1 MSNIFKT
8 FQNCISGKDSSESE
22 IKEIPAYVF
31 CKYLGSNYKTIQI
44 ANFLNV
50 YYKLPPEVQYD
61 FVKRTLNG
69 KIKFI
74 KYLNSQTEKIPKD
87 VEYLMKYYKISSE
100 VAKTYLDEIE
110 PSELNR
116 IRLLYK
122 EH

>member
-1 MSNIFKT
+1 MNMFQV
-8 FQNCISGKDSSESE
+8 FQNCIQGKDSS
-22 IKEIPAYVF
+22 KEDIRKISTYIF
-31 CKYLGSNYKTIQI
+31 CKYLASNSRTIQI
-44 ANFLNV
+44 ANFLNA

-61 FVKRTLNG
+61 FVKNALNG

-74 KYLNSQTEKIPKD
+74 KYLNNQTEKIPKD

-100 VAKTYLDEIE
+100 VAKTYLNEIE

>member
-1 MSNIFKT
+1 MNM
-8 FQNCISGKDSSESE
+8 FQVLQKCMQGKDSS
-22 IKEIPAYVF
+22 KEDVKKISTYIF
-31 CKYLGSNYKTIQI
+31 CKYLASNSRTIQI

-50 YYKLPPEVQYD
+50 YYKLPSEVQYN
-61 FVKRTLNG
+61 FVKKTLGG

-74 KYLNSQTEKIPKD
+74 KYLNNQTEKIPKD
-87 VEYLMKYYKISSE
+87 IEYLMKYYKISSE

>member
-1 MSNIFKT
+1 MNMFQV
-8 FQNCISGKDSSESE
+8 FQNCIQGKDSSKED
-22 IKEIPAYVF
+22 IKKISPYIF
-31 CKYLGSNYKTIQI
+31 CKYLASNSRTIQI
-44 ANFLNV
+44 ANFLNA
-50 YYKLPPEVQYD
+50 YYKLPSEVQYN

-74 KYLNSQTEKIPKD
+74 KYLNNQTEKIPKD

-110 PSELNR
+110 PQELNR

>member
-1 MSNIFKT
+1 MNMFQV
-8 FQNCISGKDSSESE
+8 FQNCIQGKDSSKED
-22 IKEIPAYVF
+22 IKKISTYIF
-31 CKYLGSNYKTIQI
+31 CKYLASNSRTIPI
-44 ANFLNV
+44 ANFLNI
-50 YYKLPPEVQYD
+50 YYKLPPEVQYN

-74 KYLNSQTEKIPKD
+74 KYLNNQTEKIPKD
-87 VEYLMKYYKISSE
+87 VEYLMKYYKISSK
-100 VAKTYLDEIE
+100 VAKTYLDELE

>member
-1 MSNIFKT
+1 MNMFQV
-8 FQNCISGKDSSESE
+8 FQNCIQGKDSSKED
-22 IKEIPAYVF
+22 IKKISTYIF
-31 CKYLGSNYKTIQI
+31 CKYLASNSRTIQI

-50 YYKLPPEVQYD
+50 YYKLPSEVQYN

-69 KIKFI
+69 RIKFI
-74 KYLNSQTEKIPKD
+74 KYLNNQTEKIPKD